1 MQFVQK
7 TKPPPF
13 LSKTTGKAATDALL
27 ALKMNILLSQDLV
40 DGPLTRFSNAMA
52 C

>member
-7 TKPPPF
+7 TKPSPF
-13 LSKTTGKAATDALL
+13 LSKTTGKPATDALL
-27 ALKMNILLSQDLV
+27 ALKMNIFSSQDLV
-40 DGPLTRFSNAMA
+40 DGPLTRISNAMA